1 MRSDRPSQRWGS
13 PPWSSRTPCF
23 LKREREW
30 VRETKRGWW
39 CTKMLEG
46 EMSQLQRTLFIVMN
60 RQSLFCRALLNLIRQ
75 VHIIC
80 LSTKKKKKNKYILF
94 HFFAHLFPL
103 YYSLPFCSPSN
114 YVCFF
119 SSFQII
125 LCYFVSYHL
134 GVFSS

>member
-46 EMSQLQRTLFIVMN
+46 EMSQLQRTLFIVIIVN
-60 RQSLFCRALLNLIRQ
+60 RCFAVHFWIWLDKYILFAYQ
-75 VHIIC
+75 P
-80 LSTKKKKKNKYILF
+80 KKKKYILF